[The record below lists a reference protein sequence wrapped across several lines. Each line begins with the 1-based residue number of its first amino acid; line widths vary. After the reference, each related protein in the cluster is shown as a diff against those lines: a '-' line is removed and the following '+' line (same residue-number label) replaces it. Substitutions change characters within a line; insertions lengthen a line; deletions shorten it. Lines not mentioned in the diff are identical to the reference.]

1 MAGYDLHRL
10 YTGSFGTLGPIATIT
25 FKLRPI
31 PEARRIVVLHPV
43 GADDAERM
51 IATTLA
57 GDTRPTF
64 IELLNAAMAES
75 LELPGRFTLAM
86 GFEENA
92 DAVRWQTEHIR
103 GTLGGEIFS
112 DADSLTLYHKLRDAT
127 AGVETTFKATMLSS
141 KVAAFIQRY
150 DRLPFRMIARAASGI
165 VFGVLSSPLDETT
178 WQDLLEQAADG
189 QGHLQIRGPLPG
201 PFINRFGSRRADG
214 QLSGRIQKAFDP
226 QGTFA
231 PQRLFGT

>member
-1 MAGYDLHRL
+1 
-10 YTGSFGTLGPIATIT
+10 
-25 FKLRPI
+25 
-31 PEARRIVVLHPV
+31 VVLHPV

-75 LELPGRFTLAM
+75 LELPVRLTLAM
-86 GFEENA
+86 GFEENG
-92 DAVRWQTEHIR
+92 DAVRWQTEQIH
-103 GTLGGEIFS
+103 GTLGGEILS
-112 DADSLTLYHKLRDAT
+112 DADSLTLYQKLREAT
-127 AGVETTFKATMLSS
+127 AGIETMFKAIMLSS

-150 DRLPFRMIARAASGI
+150 DRQPIRMIARAASGI
-165 VFGVLSSPLDETT
+165 VYGVPSSALDETT
-178 WQDLLEQAADG
+178 WQDLLEQATTG
-189 QGHLQIRGPLPG
+189 QGNLQIRGPMPG

-214 QLSGRIQKAFDP
+214 PLTERIQKAFDP

-231 PQRLFGT
+231 PRRLFGT